1 MAILNKVFSQRNSLN
16 VQHNCKKHS
25 LFSTFQ
31 RNKKEHEKLREL
43 MQQLCRVLVCFTW
56 YVYIELFNLP
66 QFLIATTIWTSLW
79 TLWIKVK
86 LFDKLDLP
94 FQFWLSTLASHTLT
108 VLGERATRTWE
119 RPWNHNYGVCESL
132 KPYIS
137 YYFHYL

>member
-1 MAILNKVFSQRNSLN
+1 MAILNKVFSQRNSLT
-16 VQHNCKKHS
+16 VQQDCKKT
-25 LFSTFQ
+25 LFIFYILTEY
-31 RNKKEHEKLREL
+31 KEAWKLREL

-119 RPWNHNYGVCESL
+119 RPWNHNYSVCKS
-132 KPYIS
+132 
-137 YYFHYL
+137 F